1 MISFVNSIVTF
12 VKQVLL
18 LLSWGVLLLLLI
30 VCNLRQAGCV
40 VVLRLLF
47 FVFVFYLVNSPVTFV
62 KQVLLLCCFEVFF
75 VVNSPVTFVK

>member
-30 VCNLRQAGCV
+30 VCNLRQAGC